1 MRGLDDNSNGDYEI
15 GLSNEK
21 TFIIIRIKK
30 YAERKLDKIFRD
42 DFARLVGRN
51 GIRRF
56 LIDVRDISSEIN
68 SLQAYILA
76 QDLLQT
82 HLFSQGLESILNER
96 LQKQAIV
103 VGQVDDT
110 YGFIATVTRNRG
122 RNARIFVDYDDA
134 VAWIEERTSV

>member
-1 MRGLDDNSNGDYEI
+1 MKGLNDNSNGDYEI
-15 GLSNEK
+15 DLSNEK

-30 YAERKLDKIFRD
+30 YAERKLDKVFRQ
-42 DFARLVGRN
+42 DFLRLAATN

-56 LIDVRDISSEIN
+56 LIDVRDISNEIN
-68 SLQAYILA
+68 SLQAYLLS

-82 HLFSQGLESILNER
+82 HLFSQGLENILNER
-96 LQKQAIV
+96 LQKQALV

-110 YGFIATVTRNRG
+110 YCFIATVTRNRG

-134 VAWIEERTSV
+134 IAWIEE